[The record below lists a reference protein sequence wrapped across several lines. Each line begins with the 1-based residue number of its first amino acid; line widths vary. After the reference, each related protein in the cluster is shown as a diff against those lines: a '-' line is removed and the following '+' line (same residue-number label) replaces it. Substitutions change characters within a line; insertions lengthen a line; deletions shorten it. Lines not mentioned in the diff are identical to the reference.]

1 MPFEKGHNKSKGR
14 PKGSPNKATKK
25 RREFISKLLDDQED
39 EIKKALEKL
48 RKDSP
53 KDYLNIIATLMEY
66 DTAKLS
72 RVELTGGDEDDK
84 PVTINIK
91 PASEL

>member
-1 MPFEKGHNKSKGR
+1 MPFEKGRDKTGGR
-14 PKGSPNKATKK
+14 KKGSQNKVTKQ

-39 EIKKALEKL
+39 GIKEALAKL
-48 RKDSP
+48 KKDSP

-72 RVELTGGDEDDK
+72 RVELTGGSEDDAPVRVQLK
-84 PVTINIK
+84 PTDD
-91 PASEL
+91 E